1 MDLRER
7 IGLTGKDENKTT
19 FVAVTGFG
27 NGNAGII
34 TEDNYSVGVQIPV
47 NVNETGAN
55 PSNGCFG
62 VGNGNGDGLSRC
74 DAVGNCGDD
83 RLGREYSGQFID
95 VIGGDYVTESKLDRF
110 RKQHVTDCK
119 GASET
124 VFC

>member
-47 NVNETGAN
+47 NVNETGTEE
-55 PSNGCFG
+55 
-62 VGNGNGDGLSRC
+62 GDC
-74 DAVGNCGDD
+74 CVNAF
-83 RLGREYSGQFID
+83 E
-95 VIGGDYVTESKLDRF
+95 
-110 RKQHVTDCK
+110 
-119 GASET
+119 
-124 VFC
+124 